1 MRGTEH
7 GETDSDG
14 DKREEREGRI
24 RNGNPVSPSG
34 ARTAGGRRGTGSQAV
49 LGSCR
54 VGGRVEL
61 VMWQLR
67 KGTAAPQLWMA
78 IAHHFALRLMPH
90 ALCCRAHQL
99 QFRSAALLFTDIILS
114 LFVGS

>member
-1 MRGTEH
+1 VRGTEH
-7 GETDSDG
+7 GGTDSDG
-14 DKREEREGRI
+14 DKREEREGGI

-67 KGTAAPQLWMA
+67 KGTAAVDGDRPSLRPA
-78 IAHHFALRLMPH
+78 VDAACAVLPRTPTSVPFSCSALH
-90 ALCCRAHQL
+90 D
-99 QFRSAALLFTDIILS
+99 TILS
-114 LFVGS
+114 MFV